1 MVWVAWGIL
10 LLMFLIV
17 IGLFLEIVA
26 RQKKLDTPCKGVLIV
41 DRQDPEAPCMVYL
54 QVNVD
59 PSQFKEGED
68 VKLKVRTV
76 ITDSQ

>member
-1 MVWVAWGIL
+1 MAWVAWAIL
-10 LLMFLIV
+10 ALMFLIG
-17 IGLFLEIVA
+17 IGLFIEIIQ
-26 RQKKLDTPCKGVLIV
+26 RQKKLDIPCSGVLIV
-41 DRQDPEAPCMVYL
+41 DRQDPEAPCTVYL